1 VGDATATP
9 LRDQKSGPDGMKLST
24 GPGSVPANDE
34 VSQSVRSQ
42 ARALDDGTPP
52 ARIGVPLQSGAPMA
66 VRPGSTEMATP
77 PAAAGPADVG
87 VVKAAIAMPPAE
99 PPGPVGERIA
109 AGSLRNV
116 AAKPGRGQA
125 SGPSPLPQT
134 ATVMAPVGVRVAPA
148 STIVLSRVDDPSKPA
163 TALDTQDLSALPL
176 AQSVVTA
183 GTVAMTPSS
192 SLPDPKAVASQL
204 ADALVAARPNGAIE
218 IALDPVELG
227 RVRMILSPDGN
238 AMAVVLSAER
248 PETLDLLRRAIESLA
263 NDLRELGYGTL
274 SFRFDQS
281 GNRSDRPADH
291 EQADRDAAAE
301 PEIKRLRPTQSIRTV
316 GFEGHSSGALQR
328 LDIRV

>member
-1 VGDATATP
+1 
-9 LRDQKSGPDGMKLST
+9 
-24 GPGSVPANDE
+24 
-34 VSQSVRSQ
+34 
-42 ARALDDGTPP
+42 
-52 ARIGVPLQSGAPMA
+52 
-66 VRPGSTEMATP
+66 
-77 PAAAGPADVG
+77 
-87 VVKAAIAMPPAE
+87 
-99 PPGPVGERIA
+99 
-109 AGSLRNV
+109 
-116 AAKPGRGQA
+116 
-125 SGPSPLPQT
+125 
-134 ATVMAPVGVRVAPA
+134 MAPVGVGVAPA

-192 SLPDPKAVASQL
+192 SVPDPKAVASQL

-227 RVRMILSPDGN
+227 RVRMMLSPDGN

-281 GNRSDRPADH
+281 GNRSDRPAGH

-301 PEIKRLRPTQSIRTV
+301 PEIKRLRATPSIRTV